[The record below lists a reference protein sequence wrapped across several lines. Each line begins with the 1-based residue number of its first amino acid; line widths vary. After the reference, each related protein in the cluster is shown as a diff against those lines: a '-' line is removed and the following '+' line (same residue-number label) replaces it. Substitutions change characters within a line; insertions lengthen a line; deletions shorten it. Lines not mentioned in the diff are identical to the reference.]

1 MSSPKELLNTVLTGG
16 RAGRKLLAPLVCAAA
31 GEMAS
36 LSPKEFLNNS
46 TKMANTL
53 RDLQR
58 ALGLDVVVPESGS
71 NIEWEALGAKLDWSV
86 YPPRPNSYPFEG
98 DIALAFR
105 GRMPVLVETVK
116 RLKQM
121 LGDKAAVAVALQG
134 PQRISDAGD
143 VGLDD
148 AADFVLRMA
157 RVACESGAD
166 LIWLKEDGEHPPL
179 DTDEYL
185 ALTAPIWGTIRFYQ
199 SVPALH
205 LAGSADRWLDT
216 VLDAGGSVIP
226 CIDPLRSP
234 ELSAALKSAGTY
246 GAIVGD
252 DMLTLDKAASL
263 RAFAQEPGCLLL
275 TSESDW
281 FGRVT
286 ARDFQTSIDQWK
298 MLINP

>member
-31 GEMAS
+31 GEMAG
-36 LSPKEFLNNS
+36 LSPREFLSNS

-58 ALGLDVVVPESGS
+58 ALGLDVVVVESGS
-71 NIEWEALGAKLDWSV
+71 NIEWEAFGAQLDWSV
-86 YPPRPNSYPFEG
+86 YPPRPNSYPFKG
-98 DIALAFR
+98 DPALASG

-134 PQRISDAGD
+134 PRRISDAGG
-143 VGLDD
+143 VALDK
-148 AADFVLRMA
+148 AADAVLRMA
-157 RVACESGAD
+157 RVVCESGAD
-166 LIWLKEDGEHPPL
+166 LIWLAEAGEHPPQ

-185 ALTAPIWGTIRFYQ
+185 AVTAPIWGTIRFYQ
-199 SVPALH
+199 SIPALH
-205 LAGSADRWLDT
+205 LAGSADLWLDT
-216 VLDAGGSVIP
+216 VLDADRGVIP
-226 CIDPLRSP
+226 CIDPIHSP
-234 ELSAALKSAGTY
+234 KFSDALKSVGTY
-246 GAIVGD
+246 GAIVGND
-252 DMLTLDKAASL
+252 PLTPDKAAAL
-263 RAFAQEPGCLLL
+263 RAFAQEPGCLLF

-286 ARDFQTSIDQWK
+286 AREFQSRVDQWK